1 MKQTGFT
8 LIELMIAMALGLII
22 AASATLLFL
31 SGQKNLALQNSAN
44 SLQDDQS
51 FGLSYLTSH
60 IRLANLNNNLATVQ
74 PGVVRSGIIFNK
86 NNLPSTVTTDADFNS
101 KYSSFTTTDVG
112 NFKTSSGD
120 VKNDQLVIQYRPA
133 EVGGF
138 DCAGGKIES
147 RNLFIVERYFV
158 RADSNPASHETTDQ
172 EKKVLVCSAGRYASM
187 TGTTTSTL
195 DSSIYGAGEIIL
207 KRVELFKVRFLV
219 QDGTTKKYMTL
230 EDYIK
235 PTSSKPRIL
244 SVQLAVISR
253 ALESSTENT
262 VPVTPRF
269 NLWSDFEVT
278 LKTGQ
283 SRRYLRTPLVQTV
296 ALRNALG
303 DR

>member
-31 SGQKNLALQNSAN
+31 SGQRNLVLQNGAN

-60 IRLANLNNNLATVQ
+60 IRLANLNNNLATVK
-74 PGVVRSGIIFNK
+74 PDVAKSGIIFNK
-86 NNLPSTVTTDADFNS
+86 NNLPSGVTSHADFND
-101 KYSSFTTTDVG
+101 KYSSLTTEDESNFTSTG
-112 NFKTSSGD
+112 A

-138 DCAGGKIES
+138 DCAGGKIDS
-147 RNLFIVERYFV
+147 RNEFIVERYFV
-158 RADSNPASHETTDQ
+158 RADNSPANHETTAQ
-172 EKKVLVCSAGRYASM
+172 EKKVLACAAGRYSIPEEGA
-187 TGTTTSTL
+187 TATL
-195 DSSIYGAGEIIL
+195 DSTLYNNGEIIL

-219 QDGTTKKYMTL
+219 QEGAAKKYMTL
-230 EDYIK
+230 EEYADL
-235 PTSSKPRIL
+235 TSDQPRIL

-253 ALESSTENT
+253 ASDTSTEST
-262 VPVTPRF
+262 IPVAPTF
-269 NLWSDFEVT
+269 KLWSDFEVT
-278 LKTGQ
+278 LNSDQ
-283 SRRYLRTPLVQTV
+283 PRRYLRTSIVQTV